1 VVRLNI
7 KTFKIVFSW
16 LLGLF
21 LFALAVW
28 MAFTEYSDVWGIK
41 TLPILFFGMFISALS
56 FWIQGFELSWL
67 LKREEVAIKR
77 TDRLTL
83 PFSMNVWG
91 YLIPFQG
98 SFLYFLSFIKSKY
111 NVSFFSLTGAYFWL
125 FFLGLS
131 VDGMMG
137 LILLVQFQASP
148 FLILLLLGMASS
160 VFAMQALA
168 RINPF
173 REVDDA
179 PSWKKKWVQRLH
191 LGLNGF
197 SQFKAADYLRF
208 TGISVLLTGLTSLWG
223 WHISQVFNL
232 GIDLTGVFYA
242 TVLMRI
248 GLLLKITPGNLG
260 VLQLGSGAVFSALGY
275 SASAG
280 IFISVWQQA
289 SMLLVS
295 IPIGLLGTW
304 LNRDHFSW
312 KSLFSS
318 TRP

>member
-1 VVRLNI
+1 
-7 KTFKIVFSW
+7 
-16 LLGLF
+16 
-21 LFALAVW
+21 
-28 MAFTEYSDVWGIK
+28 
-41 TLPILFFGMFISALS
+41 
-56 FWIQGFELSWL
+56 
-67 LKREEVAIKR
+67 
-77 TDRLTL
+77 
-83 PFSMNVWG
+83 
-91 YLIPFQG
+91 
-98 SFLYFLSFIKSKY
+98 
-111 NVSFFSLTGAYFWL
+111 
-125 FFLGLS
+125 
-131 VDGMMG
+131 
-137 LILLVQFQASP
+137 LLVQFQASP

-160 VFAMQALA
+160 VFALQALA

-173 REVDDA
+173 REVDNA

>member
-7 KTFKIVFSW
+7 KTIKIAFSW
-16 LLGLF
+16 LLGLI

-28 MAFTEYSDVWGIK
+28 MAFTEYSDVLGIK
-41 TLPILFFGMFISALS
+41 TLPILIFGMFISALS

-137 LILLVQFQASP
+137 LMLLVQFQASP
-148 FLILLLLGMASS
+148 FLVILLLGMASS
-160 VFAMQALA
+160 VFALHALA

-173 REVDDA
+173 IELQDA

-191 LGLNGF
+191 LGLDAF
-197 SQFKAADYLRF
+197 SQFKPADYLRF
-208 TGISVLLTGLTSLWG
+208 TGISVLLTGLTTLWG
-223 WHISQVFNL
+223 WHISQMFNL

>member
-1 VVRLNI
+1 
-7 KTFKIVFSW
+7 
-16 LLGLF
+16 
-21 LFALAVW
+21 
-28 MAFTEYSDVWGIK
+28 MAFTEYSDVLGIK
-41 TLPILFFGMFISALS
+41 TLPILIFGMFISALS

-137 LILLVQFQASP
+137 LMLLVQFQASP
-148 FLILLLLGMASS
+148 FLVILLLGMASS
-160 VFAMQALA
+160 VFALHALA

-173 REVDDA
+173 IELQDA

-191 LGLNGF
+191 LGLDAF
-197 SQFKAADYLRF
+197 SQFKPADYLRF
-208 TGISVLLTGLTSLWG
+208 TGISVLLTGLTTLWG
-223 WHISQVFNL
+223 WHISQMFNL

-318 TRP
+318 TRS

>member
-1 VVRLNI
+1 
-7 KTFKIVFSW
+7 
-16 LLGLF
+16 
-21 LFALAVW
+21 
-28 MAFTEYSDVWGIK
+28 MAFTEYSDVLGIK
-41 TLPILFFGMFISALS
+41 TLPILIFGMFISALS

-67 LKREEVAIKR
+67 IKREDVAIKR

-137 LILLVQFQASP
+137 LMLLVQFQASP
-148 FLILLLLGMASS
+148 FLVILLLGMASS
-160 VFAMQALA
+160 VFALHALA

-173 REVDDA
+173 IEIQDA

-191 LGLNGF
+191 LGLDGF
-197 SQFKAADYLRF
+197 SQFKPADYLRF
-208 TGISVLLTGLTSLWG
+208 TGISILLTGLTTLWG

-318 TRP
+318 TRS

>member
-1 VVRLNI
+1 M
-7 KTFKIVFSW
+7 
-16 LLGLF
+16 LGLF

-28 MAFTEYSDVWGIK
+28 MAFTEYPDVWAIK
-41 TLPILFFGMFISALS
+41 TLPVLFFGILISVLS

-67 LKREEVAIKR
+67 LKKDGVDLKR
-77 TDRLTL
+77 IDRLTL

-111 NVSFFSLTGAYFWL
+111 GVSIFSLTGAYFWL

-131 VDGMMG
+131 VDGIMG
-137 LILLVQFQASP
+137 LMLLVQFQAP
-148 FLILLLLGMASS
+148 YVLILFLMGMACS
-160 VFAMQALA
+160 VFVLHALA
-168 RINPF
+168 GIQHF
-173 REVDDA
+173 KDKEA
-179 PSWKKKWVQRLH
+179 GPSWKGKLIQRIQTALE
-191 LGLNGF
+191 GF
-197 SQFKAADYLRF
+197 SQFKAVDYLRF
-208 TGISVLLTGLTSLWG
+208 AGISVLLTALTSLWG
-223 WHISQVFNL
+223 WQISKEFDL
-232 GIDLTGVFYA
+232 GIDLAGVFYA

-295 IPIGLLGTW
+295 IPIGLAGTW
-304 LNRDHFSW
+304 LNRHQFSW
-312 KSLFSS
+312 KSLFYT

>member
-1 VVRLNI
+1 
-7 KTFKIVFSW
+7 
-16 LLGLF
+16 
-21 LFALAVW
+21 

-41 TLPILFFGMFISALS
+41 TLPILIFGMFISALS

-137 LILLVQFQASP
+137 LMLLVQFQASP
-148 FLILLLLGMASS
+148 FLVILLLGMASS
-160 VFAMQALA
+160 VFALHALA

-173 REVDDA
+173 REIQDA

-191 LGLNGF
+191 LGLDGF
-197 SQFKAADYLRF
+197 SQFKPADYLRF
-208 TGISVLLTGLTSLWG
+208 TGISILLTGLTTLWG

-248 GLLLKITPGNLG
+248 GLLLRITPGNIG
-260 VLQLGSGAVFSALGY
+260 VLQLGSGAVFSALCY

-304 LNRDHFSW
+304 LNRDYFSW

>member
-1 VVRLNI
+1 
-7 KTFKIVFSW
+7 
-16 LLGLF
+16 
-21 LFALAVW
+21 

-41 TLPILFFGMFISALS
+41 TLPILIFGMFISALS

-67 LKREEVAIKR
+67 LQREEVAIKR

-83 PFSMNVWG
+83 SFSMNVWG

-137 LILLVQFQASP
+137 LMLLVQFQAFP
-148 FLILLLLGMASS
+148 FLVILLLGMASS
-160 VFAMQALA
+160 VFALHALA
-168 RINPF
+168 RIKPF
-173 REVDDA
+173 REIQDA
-179 PSWKKKWVQRLH
+179 PSWKKKLVQRLH
-191 LGLNGF
+191 LGLDGF
-197 SQFKAADYLRF
+197 SQFKPADYLRF
-208 TGISVLLTGLTSLWG
+208 TGISILLTGLTTLWG

-248 GLLLKITPGNLG
+248 GLLLKITPGNIG
-260 VLQLGSGAVFSALGY
+260 VLQLGSGAVFTALGY

-304 LNRDHFSW
+304 LNRDYFSW

>member
-1 VVRLNI
+1 
-7 KTFKIVFSW
+7 
-16 LLGLF
+16 
-21 LFALAVW
+21 

-41 TLPILFFGMFISALS
+41 TLPILIFGMLISALS

-137 LILLVQFQASP
+137 LMLLVQFQASP
-148 FLILLLLGMASS
+148 FLVILLLGMASS
-160 VFAMQALA
+160 VFALHALA
-168 RINPF
+168 RINAF
-173 REVDDA
+173 IEIQDA

-191 LGLNGF
+191 LGLDGF
-197 SQFKAADYLRF
+197 SQFKPADYLRF
-208 TGISVLLTGLTSLWG
+208 TGISILLTGLTTLWG

-304 LNRDHFSW
+304 LNRDYFSW

>member
-1 VVRLNI
+1 
-7 KTFKIVFSW
+7 
-16 LLGLF
+16 
-21 LFALAVW
+21 
-28 MAFTEYSDVWGIK
+28 
-41 TLPILFFGMFISALS
+41 MFISALS

-83 PFSMNVWG
+83 PFSMNLWG

-160 VFAMQALA
+160 VFALQALA